1 MYNAAEVVIRS
12 SLLGAAMLARVLSAG
27 TSGIEAFIVECEVD
41 VAAGLPAS
49 VVVGLPD
56 AAVKESRE
64 RTKAAL
70 TNSRY
75 FYPPRR
81 ITVNLAP
88 ADVKKEGPLFDLPI
102 ALGLVAATA
111 QAEMP
116 RLLRYAAVGELAL
129 DGTVRPVSGVLPMA
143 LAIRDEKLTGLVV
156 PWENAPEAAVVHG
169 IDVIPVKTLAEA
181 VGFLSG
187 ELAIPAVEADLD
199 SIFHGDGRYDV
210 DFADVKGQEH
220 AKRALT
226 VAAAGGHNIL
236 MIGPPGTGKTMLA
249 KRLPTVLPPLTV
261 EESLETTKVYSV
273 AGLMD
278 GKPLLATRPFRSPHH
293 TISDAGLIGGGSNPR
308 PGEVSLSHN
317 GVLFLDELPEFKR
330 KTLEVLRQPLEDGHV
345 TIARAMHT
353 VRYPGRFM
361 LVASMNPCP
370 CGYYTDSRRECRC
383 TPHQI
388 AQYRARISGPL
399 LDRIDIHLDVPAIP
413 YRTLSDKAPGTSS
426 GEMATLVHAA
436 RAAQSRRFE
445 GRKIYSNAQMTTR
458 DLKRHAGVDESSE
471 ALLRHAM
478 DTLSLSARAYHKIL
492 KVARTI
498 ADLANS
504 DNIKQEHLLEAIQYR
519 SLDREFVI

>member
-1 MYNAAEVVIRS
+1 
-12 SLLGAAMLARVLSAG
+12 MLAKVLSAG
-27 TSGIEAFIVECEVD
+27 TSGIEAFLVQCEVD
-41 VAAGLPAS
+41 VAPGLPAS

-88 ADVKKEGPLFDLPI
+88 ADTKKEGPLFDLPI
-102 ALGLVAATA
+102 ALGILAATA

-116 RLLRYAAVGELAL
+116 LLGKYAVIGELAL
-129 DGTVRPVSGVLPMA
+129 DGDVRPVAGILPMTLNVREA
-143 LAIRDEKLTGLVV
+143 ELEGIVL

-169 IDVIPVKTLAEA
+169 INVIPVKTLSEA

-187 ELAIPAVEADLD
+187 ELPIQAVEADLD
-199 SIFHGDGRYDV
+199 SIFRTEGKYDI
-210 DFADVKGQEH
+210 DFAEVKGQEH
-220 AKRALT
+220 AKRAIT

-249 KRLPTVLPPLTV
+249 KRLPTILPALTMD
-261 EESLETTKVYSV
+261 EALETTKVYSV

-278 GKPLLATRPFRSPHH
+278 GKPLLAIRPFRNPHH

-330 KTLEVLRQPLEDGHV
+330 RTLEVLRQPLEDGRV
-345 TIARAMHT
+345 TIARAMHS
-353 VRYPGRFM
+353 VAYPARFM
-361 LVASMNPCP
+361 FVASMNPCP
-370 CGYYTDSRRECRC
+370 CGYYTDPKHECRC
-383 TPHQI
+383 TPRQI
-388 AQYRARISGPL
+388 QQYRARISGPL
-399 LDRIDIHLDVPAIP
+399 LDRIDIHLEVPAIQ
-413 YRTLSDKAPGTSS
+413 YRELAEKNPGTSS
-426 GEMATLVHAA
+426 EAMGKVVRVA
-436 RAAQSRRFE
+436 RSIQTERFS
-445 GRKIYSNAQMTTR
+445 GRKIYSNSAMTNR
-458 DLKRHAGVDESSE
+458 DIKRFCAIDDRSES
-471 ALLRHAM
+471 LLRHAM
-478 DTLSLSARAYHKIL
+478 QELSLSARAYHKIL

-498 ADLANS
+498 ADLAVA
-504 DNIKQEHLLEAIQYR
+504 DNIRQEHLLEAIQYR
-519 SLDREFVI
+519 TLDREFAM

>member
-1 MYNAAEVVIRS
+1 
-12 SLLGAAMLARVLSAG
+12 MLARVLSAG

-41 VAAGLPAS
+41 VAQGLPSS

-88 ADVKKEGPLFDLPI
+88 ADVKKEGPIFDLPI
-102 ALGLVAATA
+102 ALGLVAATG

-116 RLLRYAAVGELAL
+116 RLASYAAVGELAL
-129 DGTVRPVSGVLPMA
+129 DGAVRPVAGILPMA
-143 LAIRDEKLTGLVV
+143 LAVRDAKLAGLIV

-169 IDVIPVKTLAEA
+169 IDVIPVKTLPEA
-181 VGFLSG
+181 VGFLTG
-187 ELAIPAVEADLD
+187 ELPIQAVEADLD
-199 SIFHGDGRYDV
+199 SIFKTEGHYDV
-210 DFADVKGQEH
+210 DFAEVKGQEH

-226 VAAAGGHNIL
+226 VAAAGGHNVL

-249 KRLPTVLPPLTV
+249 KRLPTILPPLTID
-261 EESLETTKVYSV
+261 ESLETTKVYSV

-278 GKPLLATRPFRSPHH
+278 GKPLLAVRPFRSPHH
-293 TISDAGLIGGGSNPR
+293 TISDAGLIGGGSDPR

-353 VRYPGRFM
+353 VRYPARFM

-370 CGYYTDSRRECRC
+370 CGYYTDSRHECRC

-413 YRTLSDKAPGTSS
+413 YRTLADKSSGTSS
-426 GEMATLVHAA
+426 AEMSKLVRVAHSI
-436 RAAQSRRFE
+436 QTERFE
-445 GRKIYSNAQMTTR
+445 GRKIYANAQMSTR
-458 DLKRHAGVDESSE
+458 DLKRHAAIDAPSE

-498 ADLANS
+498 ADLSVS

-519 SLDREFVI
+519 SLDRESTV

>member
-1 MYNAAEVVIRS
+1 
-12 SLLGAAMLARVLSAG
+12 MLSKVLSAG
-27 TSGIEAFIVECEVD
+27 TSGIEAFLVECEVD
-41 VAAGLPAS
+41 VAAGLPSS

-88 ADVKKEGPLFDLPI
+88 ADVKKEGPIFDLPI
-102 ALGLVAATA
+102 ALGLISATG
-111 QAEMP
+111 QAEMTRLP
-116 RLLRYAAVGELAL
+116 RYIVIGELAL
-129 DGTVRPVSGVLPMA
+129 DGAVRPVAGVLPIA
-143 LAIRDEKLTGLVV
+143 LAVREAKLDGILV

-169 IDVIPVKTLAEA
+169 IDVIPVKTLSEA

-187 ELAIPAVEADLD
+187 ELPIQAVEADLD
-199 SIFHGDGRYDV
+199 SIFRTEGRYDI
-210 DFADVKGQEH
+210 DYADVKGQEH
-220 AKRALT
+220 AKRALV

-249 KRLPTVLPPLTV
+249 KRLPTILPPLSV

-293 TISDAGLIGGGSNPR
+293 TISDAGLIGGGSDPR

-330 KTLEVLRQPLEDGHV
+330 RTLEVLRQPLEDAKV
-345 TIARAMHT
+345 VIARAQHT
-353 VRYPGRFM
+353 VCYPARIM

-370 CGYYTDSRRECRC
+370 CGYYTDSRHECRC

-388 AQYRARISGPL
+388 TQYRHRISGPL

-413 YRTLSDKAPGTSS
+413 YRQLSDKGQGTSS
-426 GEMATLVHAA
+426 AEMSKLVRVA
-436 RAAQSRRFE
+436 RSIQTERFE

-458 DLKRHAGVDESSE
+458 DVKRFAAIDAPSE
-471 ALLRHAM
+471 ELLRHAM
-478 DTLSLSARAYHKIL
+478 ESLSLSARAYHKIL

-498 ADLANS
+498 ADLCVS

-519 SLDREFVI
+519 SLDREFVM